1 MTLKKS
7 MISIAAA
14 GVIAAT
20 ITGCGSSSG
29 GSSNGGG
36 STAQPTSITATDGY
50 VYNYNVTATYADGN
64 ESNRTY
70 GTTAVLTDAVS
81 KTTKAAGQ
89 AQVAGSATMN
99 LKDVLTDDQLDNLRY
114 VTLSQAP
121 QTTDGTTITY
131 QTFFDANGDGLFD
144 TAAGDVLVPAG
155 FTMKAPAG
163 FKMITPLTTLVQA
176 RIDTLTASDV
186 NDSNRSEKAAL
197 ALTQIAS
204 ALGLTADKIKNID
217 PMDTVETDP
226 AYALINA
233 LAGQLITDTE
243 VTAVSTALATA
254 TAATTVS
261 AALNN
266 IAAGATASK
275 SLFTDAANQL
285 AADADMINT
294 VSSWNLDALR
304 NTTAAQTAFNPT
316 NLTASAADFNVS
328 DIEINSIAASTL
340 AGAGAKI
347 KEADL
352 NDVTFELDT
361 SSEANV
367 SNKMFKLVLDLRT
380 QETYIAADANVSS
393 LTVVVPFELNST
405 VNASKVIDG
414 KISGNIIWNGVDGAG
429 NTFTGEMN
437 ATEFASRSGVT
448 AIDVTDDGDVTI
460 QAHKILTTADS
471 NSSNKVGVDALDASI
486 ANIKMAIVDSEN
498 ALQKT
503 NAAGTAS
510 AYWGNTAIASVYG
523 AIVETGKTILKNTLV
538 DGRAANTASP
548 AVNAAPAHALTLN
561 GKETG
566 TGTTAAPFIINNN
579 SPLSLALA
587 ANGSTDAAEKNT
599 TITIAASS
607 TDLDL
612 NTSNIISKAK
622 ANVFAAT
629 AAGSEF
635 NTTSTTAGDLNYT
648 ITTVATDEFG
658 ESNTTTYYITANRAP
673 VKATFVEYNTTAI
686 TIATDVDRHEMSLGT
701 DTATDVGN
709 AIAGRSLDV
718 NVSAIVSLAGKLILD
733 FNSTITGLDINIS
746 NTTDVNDTYEL
757 NATMGDLNITL

>member
-538 DGRAANTASP
+538 DGRDGNDVSP
-548 AVNAAPAHALTLN
+548 AVNAAPAHALIV
-561 GKETG
+561 GGVKGG
-566 TGTTAAPFIINNN
+566 TGTTASPLIINDDSN
-579 SPLSLALA
+579 LTFKLDLD
-587 ANGSTDAAEKNT
+587 GSTDDVEKNT
-599 TITIAASS
+599 TVTISASN
-607 TDLDL
+607 TVDLDL
-612 NTSNIISKAK
+612 NTSAII
-622 ANVFAAT
+622 AAIKNDPST
-629 AAGSEF
+629 ASVAAAGSEL
-635 NTTSTTAGDLNYT
+635 NITSTTTGDVNYT

-658 ESNTTTYYITANRAP
+658 EANTTVYYITGNRAP
-673 VKATFVEYNTTAI
+673 TAFDLNSTFATTAS
-686 TIATDVDRHEMSLGT
+686 TELG
-701 DTATDVGN
+701 D
-709 AIAGRSLDV
+709 
-718 NVSAIVSLAGKLILD
+718 
-733 FNSTITGLDINIS
+733 
-746 NTTDVNDTYEL
+746 
-757 NATMGDLNITL
+757 